1 MDDCYQEYLDLIKE
15 AEQNNITCI
24 LIFRPDA
31 RENGGQGATIPDMVL
46 STTSDP
52 AVIAALLGPQE
63 VEE

>member
-15 AEQNNITCI
+15 AEQNNLTCI

-31 RENGGQGATIPDMVL
+31 REDDGTGPSIPDMIL

-52 AVIAALLGPQE
+52 AVIEALLGPQA
-63 VEE
+63 EE